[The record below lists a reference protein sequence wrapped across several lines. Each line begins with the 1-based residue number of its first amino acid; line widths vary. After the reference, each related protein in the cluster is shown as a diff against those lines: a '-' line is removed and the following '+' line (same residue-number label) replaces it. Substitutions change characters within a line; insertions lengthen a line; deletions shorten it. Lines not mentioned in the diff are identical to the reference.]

1 MVDRPDCLSLD
12 QPLTINHPPSSIDRR
27 PGLWSNSDIMRI
39 EFLGTGGFHPNE
51 RRHTACVLLPEVG
64 VAFDAGTSLFRLPA
78 KLQVPDLHLFLSHAH
93 LDHICGLTYLLVPLL
108 RGEIRSCRVY
118 ATGTV
123 LQAVRQHL
131 FSEAVFP
138 VWPGFELVEL
148 EPGRQYPVHGVEI
161 AHHPLPSH
169 PGGSRAFRVDWEQD
183 NQPKSLAYVTDTT
196 VDGTYTEFIR
206 GVDLLI
212 HECNFADDMSPWCER
227 TGHSH
232 TSMVAKLALDS
243 SVIRLVLTHV
253 DPQHPEDDP
262 LGIDTARRIFPA
274 TELAEDGLVL
284 DVD

>member
-1 MVDRPDCLSLD
+1 
-12 QPLTINHPPSSIDRR
+12 
-27 PGLWSNSDIMRI
+27 MRI

-51 RRHTACVLLPEVG
+51 RRHTACVLLPDVG

-78 KLQVPDLHLFLSHAH
+78 RLQTPDLHLFLSHAH

-118 ATGTV
+118 ASSPV
-123 LQAVRQHL
+123 LQAVQQHL
-131 FSEAVFP
+131 FSQALFP
-138 VWPGFELVEL
+138 VWPGFELVEI
-148 EPGRQYPVHGVEI
+148 EPGQQYSIHGVEI

-183 NQPKSLAYVTDTT
+183 RHPKSLAYVTDTT
-196 VDGTYTEFIR
+196 VDGNYTEFIR

-212 HECNFADDMSPWCER
+212 HECNFADNMAQWCER

-232 TSMVAKLALDS
+232 TTMVAKLAKDS
-243 SVIRLVLTHV
+243 AVIRLALTHV

-262 LGIDTARRIFPA
+262 LGIETARRIFPA
-274 TELAEDGLVL
+274 TELAEDGLVMS
-284 DVD
+284 VD

>member
-1 MVDRPDCLSLD
+1 
-12 QPLTINHPPSSIDRR
+12 
-27 PGLWSNSDIMRI
+27 MRI

-78 KLQVPDLHLFLSHAH
+78 RLQTPDLHLFLSHAH
-93 LDHICGLTYLLVPLL
+93 LDHICGLTYLLVPLM
-108 RGEIRSCRVY
+108 RGDIRSCRVY
-118 ATGTV
+118 ADAQV
-123 LQAVRQHL
+123 LRAVQQHL
-131 FSEAVFP
+131 FSDSVFP
-138 VWPGFELVEL
+138 VQPGFEFVEL
-148 EPGRQYPVHGVEI
+148 EPGQHYTIHGVEI

-183 NQPKSLAYVTDTT
+183 RHPRALAYVTDTT

-212 HECNFADDMSPWCER
+212 HECNFADNMAQWCER

-232 TSMVAKLALDS
+232 TSMVANLANDS
-243 SVIRLVLTHV
+243 AVIRLALTHV

-284 DVD
+284 AVD